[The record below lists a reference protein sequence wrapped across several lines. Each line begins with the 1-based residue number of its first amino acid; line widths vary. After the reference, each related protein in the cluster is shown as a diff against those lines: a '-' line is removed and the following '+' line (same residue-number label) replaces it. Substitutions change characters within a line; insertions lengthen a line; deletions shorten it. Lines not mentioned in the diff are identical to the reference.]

1 MGGGILQL
9 VAYGIQDLIFSQNP
23 DITFFKTSYNRY
35 TNFTIDQQLLD
46 FSSKVEFN
54 KKAQCIIKRNA
65 DLVGKS
71 YLRIE
76 LPELVA
82 KFNKCNVD
90 RVLELLNNCDIKLT
104 KNDILY
110 NINSIINFFI
120 TIICKLEQLLVSQNN
135 LSIIKTTLLDL
146 IDTNKIE
153 NTIDEYNV
161 LVIKFKED
169 FTKIIDN
176 IDTNTFNT
184 FEKKQF
190 LLDEVKKI
198 VPIITDKL
206 NCVVDTDRL
215 IKTNYSLDCVNELID
230 KIYNKWNN
238 DENLT
243 QNEVLGDLFYLKNN
257 TIQMVPHNSE
267 YEIEINNEL
276 NQFINDIN
284 NIYDKTT
291 TLQKL
296 STFKTTLNSITYEL
310 TVIDNEI
317 YKRICYLLSV
327 ISQYKDTLNNIDS
340 FFSNTNEINF
350 NKIYYNLIRILCAQ
364 NPDISKIYNHLYH
377 FYEKFCEDNEYLDT
391 LETIIDRIIDV
402 LQIYIFRKIMIDNLS
417 MHDCNLTLCL
427 DINCFDAYLFGKLI
441 DFNNDTNQKYLD
453 ELIYKRD
460 ENVIFKIYIDQD
472 YIYVNDCIDNLFE
485 IVRINVPN
493 QIILYD
499 YYDSSNI
506 YHNDIYNLFKNL
518 IDEKL
523 DLCIDDTNELFLD
536 TNYDELNKNNA
547 KLWCSSTFNLPKKE
561 YYVRYTANS
570 VEFLDVITCNLI
582 FKVEDKKDI
591 DDSNADTNID
601 KLLIE
606 YIKENIYIPKKYFSK
621 EHSCESNMYFLHNLS
636 NILSFNKIYNKDTLL
651 INIVI
656 SELNKI
662 YNIPEEYTKLD
673 GYKSII
679 NTLQNDLIGNF
690 ETVKSKYEE
699 IMLLGVKYNMFMMN
713 NIMRLLCAENLTID
727 FMANLDT
734 NTNILEPYNI
744 IKREDVFIGNL
755 EFEKIVDIRYNKSL
769 SVKFFNAW
777 GNYMRILNDVGNLEE
792 LVDCHD
798 TNFTDSSYNNVDFK
812 NKTSKIL
819 TKLSSYNVYY
829 NYVNFA
835 YKTLIEKI
843 SIGYADIC
851 NKYLIG
857 DKYTGNLWWKTIF
870 NFSDTYLIQVLNLNI
885 ANFFRMLIIEFIN
898 KIKNYYLI
906 PTKILSNPEQPKLIK
921 VEMADGSIFEK
932 YVSFCIE
939 TDTNDTN
946 KCYECF
952 ELVPLTDISTTEI
965 NNMIYNII
973 NIIHYKFE
981 YQSDINALQPR
992 LFWEI
997 RNEINKSTNELLNS
1011 NELDSNDT
1019 NNFFKGGNRHFLYT
1033 YFTNSD
1039 NFKEMVENDNNK
1051 RLNIK
1056 NILLF
1061 LKKIINEIPENATVH
1076 NNKLELRT
1084 ILKYIKKAT
1093 INFIDNIS
1101 LYAEKIEDDV
1111 IKKNFN
1117 DITPEYIINSVLN
1130 KSTSNIKKDVYNKPN
1145 INKTS
1150 YKNDVKC
1157 SDYTYNLYIDSYEVF
1172 EKKLENNPHIF
1183 KLESTEY
1190 NIIPSLPFIIE
1201 LESFFEYNFSWFYRT
1216 ITDDWVIK
1224 NYAGSVMYDSIAKIK
1239 SSLRKDTKFTY
1250 DIIERPKNVECTDI
1264 SYKLDN
1270 LNLEKIKPMVILT
1283 RKLLNKYLGYPYNN
1297 CIDTSKNRVNEI
1309 TRISNILQ
1317 KVYNIDNS
1325 TIFSDYTIYPILY
1338 VDRNR
1343 NCYVQDYDIRG
1354 ILDIYEKENQWIE
1367 LLLNTK
1373 NTFIK
1378 NNFSRSEIIENILNN
1393 LLDKYDT
1400 NIDILC
1406 DTNTEKISDT
1416 KPFSTILEEVFSE
1429 EFCRCRQVEDFF
1441 GYKSSK
1447 PIQQKCDDKY
1457 LFTNIVYKVDTN
1469 TKEYNYSVLKCP
1481 NIPSYYFVKKF
1492 NNSYYYSQ
1500 DPNLLEPIKTCF
1512 PVLYHNND
1520 IDKLNLAF
1528 LDYENENYNDEGYLT
1543 FIEKNTGQILYY
1555 NDDDKKYYYPNDTNP
1570 IDKKF
1575 IHNSDENGNIKCELN
1590 IIKRKWI
1597 IYNKS
1602 YQLYYILDE
1611 KKNKSYLYKLNNKY
1625 YYEKDN
1631 KEYTDS
1637 NYPIHNIYTYYLY
1650 NTEKKVETK
1659 KIHKLYYYYDDDN
1672 EKLILVFKHNNK
1684 YYYKENENEL
1694 TDTNI
1699 ISLLRGYYL
1708 NDVDMKNN
1716 VDMNNNVQYY
1726 DFLVKAENSN
1736 LWSNGNSIYFSDGT
1750 TEYKL
1755 NNNGSWNIIQPNLD
1769 NIYPVLAVD
1778 SNNINVKKLILKR
1791 ENNIT
1796 TFIKVIDLI
1805 ADSNDSNEIKEN
1817 NFPINLEYKT
1827 MFPYP
1832 LHYLN
1837 PICINRICDE
1847 NIVNFKDKSCR
1858 GVYKYCE
1865 VKRYEFYIKI
1875 RKRTSYYPNLWKY
1888 NNIQFVFTDN
1898 CGNLFYMD
1906 NNGQFT
1912 DSSNNIYNGIK
1923 SKLIPVKETD
1933 TNNSLKITLIQSSD
1947 NIIKYYQ
1954 IYDLDNQIHPFPPY
1968 DDINFI
1974 TSFIY
1979 LQYDPDIPDPIDY
1992 LICDTNDTTKD
2003 DKIVL
2008 KYDCSYII
2016 ESNEEPYEKIPIY
2029 ESICHEEKEEKDTLQ
2044 PVLVSNNSDI
2054 FDCGDANGISMEF
2067 YNNSNY
2073 TLECLKKFAEV
2084 FCDFAP
2090 SIEDIDKLKEMY
2102 GEDISKLSVT
2112 KAYLDI
2118 IIKQTK
2124 DNNLFL
2130 DNQLT
2135 DIDEYKEFIYNY
2147 INNEITKLEKKIF
2160 YLRTLVPP
2168 DGEINR
2174 MLFDTEYGK
2183 FAWIQRLGHFIIN
2196 KIEIKIGD
2204 QVIDTHYGSWL
2215 NVWYELTKKKG
2226 HIRGYDHLIGHKKQ
2240 LFEFNN
2246 KIKPKHIMY
2255 IPLQF
2260 WFCEDSGLYI
2270 PLIALHHS
2278 QVYINVILRK
2288 LEDVAYWEKDTELY
2302 IKNNNKLVKW
2312 DRKLKCNIL
2321 SQYIYLDEKERH
2333 NYAKGKHEYLIH
2345 QLQYDTEEVTTPK
2358 IERMLYFNNPCKE
2371 FIWNVQLNKFI
2382 DGSLENGEKQWYNYT
2397 VDKYNYDY
2405 DFTKMSDTEFDF
2417 IINNKILY
2425 KYNKKSFVN
2434 TPLSVAKQSQI
2445 KTMGKPRIVSRYL
2458 DGYFDNNYLSNV
2470 QSYQSHSHTP
2480 ALGTNLYSFSFY
2492 PELIQPSGTINMTK
2506 IDDSYILSNIESEIN
2521 SKKDWGKIHIYTR
2534 NYNVLRVMSGLS
2546 GLAYSF

>member
-1 MGGGILQL
+1 MG
-9 VAYGIQDLIFSQNP
+9 
-23 DITFFKTSYNRY
+23 
-35 TNFTIDQQLLD
+35 
-46 FSSKVEFN
+46 
-54 KKAQCIIKRNA
+54 
-65 DLVGKS
+65 
-71 YLRIE
+71 
-76 LPELVA
+76 
-82 KFNKCNVD
+82 
-90 RVLELLNNCDIKLT
+90 
-104 KNDILY
+104 
-110 NINSIINFFI
+110 
-120 TIICKLEQLLVSQNN
+120 
-135 LSIIKTTLLDL
+135 
-146 IDTNKIE
+146 
-153 NTIDEYNV
+153 
-161 LVIKFKED
+161 
-169 FTKIIDN
+169 
-176 IDTNTFNT
+176 
-184 FEKKQF
+184 
-190 LLDEVKKI
+190 
-198 VPIITDKL
+198 
-206 NCVVDTDRL
+206 
-215 IKTNYSLDCVNELID
+215 
-230 KIYNKWNN
+230 
-238 DENLT
+238 
-243 QNEVLGDLFYLKNN
+243 
-257 TIQMVPHNSE
+257 
-267 YEIEINNEL
+267 
-276 NQFINDIN
+276 
-284 NIYDKTT
+284 
-291 TLQKL
+291 
-296 STFKTTLNSITYEL
+296 
-310 TVIDNEI
+310 I
-317 YKRICYLLSV
+317 YKL
-327 ISQYKDTLNNIDS
+327 
-340 FFSNTNEINF
+340 
-350 NKIYYNLIRILCAQ
+350 
-364 NPDISKIYNHLYH
+364 
-377 FYEKFCEDNEYLDT
+377 
-391 LETIIDRIIDV
+391 
-402 LQIYIFRKIMIDNLS
+402 
-417 MHDCNLTLCL
+417 
-427 DINCFDAYLFGKLI
+427 
-441 DFNNDTNQKYLD
+441 
-453 ELIYKRD
+453 
-460 ENVIFKIYIDQD
+460 
-472 YIYVNDCIDNLFE
+472 
-485 IVRINVPN
+485 
-493 QIILYD
+493 
-499 YYDSSNI
+499 
-506 YHNDIYNLFKNL
+506 
-518 IDEKL
+518 
-523 DLCIDDTNELFLD
+523 
-536 TNYDELNKNNA
+536 
-547 KLWCSSTFNLPKKE
+547 
-561 YYVRYTANS
+561 
-570 VEFLDVITCNLI
+570 
-582 FKVEDKKDI
+582 
-591 DDSNADTNID
+591 
-601 KLLIE
+601 
-606 YIKENIYIPKKYFSK
+606 
-621 EHSCESNMYFLHNLS
+621 
-636 NILSFNKIYNKDTLL
+636 
-651 INIVI
+651 
-656 SELNKI
+656 
-662 YNIPEEYTKLD
+662 
-673 GYKSII
+673 
-679 NTLQNDLIGNF
+679 
-690 ETVKSKYEE
+690 
-699 IMLLGVKYNMFMMN
+699 
-713 NIMRLLCAENLTID
+713 
-727 FMANLDT
+727 
-734 NTNILEPYNI
+734 
-744 IKREDVFIGNL
+744 
-755 EFEKIVDIRYNKSL
+755 
-769 SVKFFNAW
+769 
-777 GNYMRILNDVGNLEE
+777 
-792 LVDCHD
+792 
-798 TNFTDSSYNNVDFK
+798 
-812 NKTSKIL
+812 
-819 TKLSSYNVYY
+819 
-829 NYVNFA
+829 
-835 YKTLIEKI
+835 
-843 SIGYADIC
+843 
-851 NKYLIG
+851 
-857 DKYTGNLWWKTIF
+857 
-870 NFSDTYLIQVLNLNI
+870 
-885 ANFFRMLIIEFIN
+885 
-898 KIKNYYLI
+898 
-906 PTKILSNPEQPKLIK
+906 
-921 VEMADGSIFEK
+921 
-932 YVSFCIE
+932 
-939 TDTNDTN
+939 
-946 KCYECF
+946 
-952 ELVPLTDISTTEI
+952 
-965 NNMIYNII
+965 
-973 NIIHYKFE
+973 
-981 YQSDINALQPR
+981 
-992 LFWEI
+992 
-997 RNEINKSTNELLNS
+997 
-1011 NELDSNDT
+1011 
-1019 NNFFKGGNRHFLYT
+1019 
-1033 YFTNSD
+1033 
-1039 NFKEMVENDNNK
+1039 
-1051 RLNIK
+1051 
-1056 NILLF
+1056 
-1061 LKKIINEIPENATVH
+1061 
-1076 NNKLELRT
+1076 
-1084 ILKYIKKAT
+1084 
-1093 INFIDNIS
+1093 
-1101 LYAEKIEDDV
+1101 
-1111 IKKNFN
+1111 
-1117 DITPEYIINSVLN
+1117 
-1130 KSTSNIKKDVYNKPN
+1130 
-1145 INKTS
+1145 S
-1150 YKNDVKC
+1150 YKNNIEC
-1157 SDYTYNLYIDSYEVF
+1157 SDYTYNLYIDSYDIF
-1172 EKKLENNPHIF
+1172 EKKLENGDYNLEQESNFNIF
-1183 KLESTEY
+1183 VL
-1190 NIIPSLPFIIE
+1190 NQPFLLPFIIE

-1239 SSLRKDTKFTY
+1239 SSLRRDTIFTY

-1297 CIDTSKNRVNEI
+1297 CIDTSKNRADEI

-1325 TIFSDYTIYPILY
+1325 ASFILFDTNISVY
-1338 VDRNR
+1338 YNR
-1343 NCYVQDYDIRG
+1343 NCYVQDCDIRG
-1354 ILDIYEKENQWIE
+1354 ILNIYEKENQWIE
-1367 LLLNTK
+1367 LLSNTK

-1416 KPFSTILEEVFSE
+1416 TPFSTILEEVFSE

-1520 IDKLNLAF
+1520 VDKLNLAF

-1543 FIEKNTGQILYY
+1543 YIEKNTGQILYY

-1570 IDKKF
+1570 IDKQF
-1575 IHNSDENGNIKCELN
+1575 IHDSDEKGNIKNELN

-1699 ISLLRGYYL
+1699 ISSLRGYYL

-1716 VDMNNNVQYY
+1716 VQYY
-1726 DFLVKAENSN
+1726 EFLVKAESSN
-1736 LWSNGNSIYFSDGT
+1736 LWSNVNSIYFSDDT
-1750 TEYKL
+1750 NTEYKL
-1755 NNNGSWNIIQPNLD
+1755 YNNGSWDMTPPDLN

-1778 SNNINVKKLILKR
+1778 NINAKKLILKR
-1791 ENNIT
+1791 ENNMT

-1817 NFPINLEYKT
+1817 KFPIENLQYKN
-1827 MFPYP
+1827 MLFSNP

-1865 VKRYEFYIKI
+1865 VKRYEFYIKKKI
-1875 RKRTSYYPNLWKY
+1875 LALNDEIYFNDIFGNTITGLVKY
-1888 NNIQFVFTDN
+1888 FDTNNIWDAVIYFPK
-1898 CGNLFYMD
+1898 LY
-1906 NNGQFT
+1906 
-1912 DSSNNIYNGIK
+1912 NI
-1923 SKLIPVKETD
+1923 SKLIPIKEPDPTKPRI
-1933 TNNSLKITLIQSSD
+1933 KIIFNKYVDNKIYYYQMYNRFFFDYSKIKFED
-1947 NIIKYYQ
+1947 NILSSTI
-1954 IYDLDNQIHPFPPY
+1954 
-1968 DDINFI
+1968 
-1974 TSFIY
+1974 
-1979 LQYDPDIPDPIDY
+1979 YDPDIPDPIGY

-2029 ESICHEEKEEKDTLQ
+2029 ESICHITEDDTLQ

-2147 INNEITKLEKKIF
+2147 INNEITKLQKKIF

-2196 KIEIKIGD
+2196 KIEVKIGD

-2345 QLQYDTEEVTTPK
+2345 QLQYDTEEVITPK